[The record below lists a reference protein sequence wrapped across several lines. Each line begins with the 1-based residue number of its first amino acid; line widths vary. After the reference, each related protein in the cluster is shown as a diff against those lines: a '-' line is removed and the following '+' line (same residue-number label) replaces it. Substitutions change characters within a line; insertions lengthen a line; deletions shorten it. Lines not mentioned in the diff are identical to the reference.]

1 VRSPTTTHRS
11 GAGAYISRGAWPLR
25 GRQPEE
31 GLPAAGAR
39 PRHWTWARPA
49 PYAYVPPALA
59 IVGTFVVFPIGYS
72 FYLSLLSWDFIRPTP
87 LFVGLDNYRRLLA
100 APDIHQAM
108 ANTFL
113 YTAGTVPLSALLGLG
128 VAVLLNRPM
137 RARGLFRTAF
147 FAPTVTSAV
156 AMSAVWLWIYDPQ
169 VGLMN
174 ALLHALGLPPLG
186 WLNDPRTALLALVI
200 MSAWNGLG
208 YDMVL
213 FLGGLQ
219 GVPPELEDAAAID
232 GATRAQTF
240 WRVIFPLLAP
250 TTLFVLIITTVSAVQ
265 VFTQVSVMTQGGPAG
280 ATNVLVFSLYQHAFQ
295 TFEMG
300 YASALA
306 WVVFLILL
314 VLTAA
319 EMRFFRD
326 SVRGVEVSR

>member
-1 VRSPTTTHRS
+1 
-11 GAGAYISRGAWPLR
+11 L
-25 GRQPEE
+25 
-31 GLPAAGAR
+31 
-39 PRHWTWARPA
+39 A
-49 PYAYVPPALA
+49 PYAYVLPALA

-72 FYLSLLSWDFIRPTP
+72 FYLSLQSWDLIRPAP
-87 LFVGLDNYRRLLA
+87 LFVGFDNYRRLLS
-100 APDIHQAM
+100 APDIHQALI
-108 ANTFL
+108 NTVL
-113 YTAGTVPLSALLGLG
+113 YAAGTVPLSAVLGLA
-128 VAVLLNRPM
+128 VALLLNRPL

-147 FAPTVTSAV
+147 FAPTVTSTV

-174 ALLHALGLPPLG
+174 AFLRAFGLPALG

-200 MSAWNGLG
+200 MSTWNGLG

-219 GVPPELEDAAAID
+219 GIPPELEDAAAID

-240 WRVIFPLLAP
+240 WRVTLPLLAP
-250 TTLFVLIITTVSAVQ
+250 TTLFVLIITTVSAIQ

-306 WVVFLILL
+306 WIVFLILL

-319 EMRFFRD
+319 QMRFFSS